1 MKLLIEHESTFQ
13 VTLHSLPKELP
24 TYNRKI
30 ILTIQAMNWHHRPP
44 HIGHP
49 KAHRPAHISLTVG
62 LGTATLL
69 AVDKDDVCL
78 PHRKHCQQRDQVL
91 NTKSSKLTKML
102 PRK

>member
-1 MKLLIEHESTFQ
+1 MELQIERKSTFQ
-13 VTLHSLPKELP
+13 GALPKELP
-24 TYNRKI
+24 TYNRRI
-30 ILTIQAMNWHHRPP
+30 IQSIQAMNRHHRPP
-44 HIGHP
+44 QMGHP

-78 PHRKHCQQRDQVL
+78 PHRKHCQQRDQVS
-91 NTKSSKLTKML
+91 NTKSSSKPTKMV